1 MSADKFTAMAP
12 SSSSSTTSSSLSK
25 ESKTVST
32 ARVHGALIVVQVFF
46 GCGSV
51 VGSLGLPSFNPM
63 VFALIREVCAGALL
77 VGASVATSQLWPWHM
92 RREHLPR
99 FFLLGVMIFGNQAG
113 FIVGIKLSTAVAASI
128 WQPSQPIMTCAIC
141 MALGWEPVIPRRI
154 LGIAVA
160 FVGCALMVTLDATGG
175 ERSARR
181 CACVSGSCSSPPCS
195 LAPGRRRCH

>member
-1 MSADKFTAMAP
+1 MSGDKFTAMAP

-46 GCGSV
+46 GCRSV

-141 MALGWEPVIPRRI
+141 MALGGARLRASSASSPSSAAP
-154 LGIAVA
+154 GA
-160 FVGCALMVTLDATGG
+160 LDATGG
-175 ERSARR
+175 GGGGDSDD
-181 CACVSGSCSSPPCS
+181 SSVASNWGNCFFVNC
-195 LAPGRRRCH
+195 LCGAA